1 MICYSP
7 STAGEC
13 SEEGELRSGWRD
25 QQGFRKSL
33 SVEPWSLLGCG
44 HRGGR
49 EAVCVGPIVQ
59 WEAQEGVGA
68 SLQLPL
74 GDRLGFGFLS
84 PPWPLTHG
92 VLSPRGG
99 LWVFCSDDPSTMRSP
114 GLGKAHRLR
123 VGEGPGTRPDE
134 MPRKAVMA
142 RPGELLLPR
151 AGLMGAWPAEVGKV
165 GKVAGSGGPGA
176 EGASWAHLPS
186 PLVGWLGPFAQLNE
200 SSKPSWGLSDWYAL
214 FGFFH

>member
-123 VGEGPGTRPDE
+123 VGEGPGQGQMKRHVRPSWPDPE
-134 MPRKAVMA
+134 SCSCPGQGSRGRGLLRSGRWGRWRAAEGPAQRVPPGPTFPA
-142 RPGELLLPR
+142 RWWAGWGPLPNLMRAASR
-151 AGLMGAWPAEVGKV
+151 AGG
-165 GKVAGSGGPGA
+165 
-176 EGASWAHLPS
+176 
-186 PLVGWLGPFAQLNE
+186 
-200 SSKPSWGLSDWYAL
+200 
-214 FGFFH
+214 